1 MLSSIERVQDG
12 AEVAAYAALPDQPPT
27 RYQALTRYCV
37 ARLDQYTHGHAA
49 EVTRVVSFLI
59 VGGLGALVNLGF
71 VWVFSSFMRL
81 PHEVSIVLATEIALL
96 FNFSLNDR
104 FTFHTQID
112 SRRPYWLRC
121 LRFHGP
127 SALGFV
133 LTLLISY
140 VVYHYGH
147 LSSVLAQAVAILVV
161 TAINFLMHSFWT
173 YRPTTPLRQEQPAR

>member
-1 MLSSIERVQDG
+1 MLSSIERVQEG
-12 AEVAAYAALPDQPPT
+12 AEVAEHAAFLDQPPT
-27 RYQALTRYCV
+27 RYQAFTRYCA
-37 ARLDQYTHGHAA
+37 ARLDHYTHGHAA

-59 VGGLGALVNLGF
+59 VGGLGALVNLGC
-71 VWVFSSFMRL
+71 VWLFSTLTPL
-81 PHEVSIVLATEIALL
+81 PHEAYIVLATEIALL
-96 FNFSLNDR
+96 FNFLLNDR
-104 FTFHTQID
+104 FTFHTMVD
-112 SRRPYWLRC
+112 SRRPFWLRC

-161 TAINFLMHSFWT
+161 TVVNFLMHHFWT
-173 YRPTTPLRQEQPAR
+173 YRPMTPLRQEQPAR